1 MTTITEV
8 PRFDTQTQSG
18 VGLRAFKTI
27 CDKWGL
33 TEDQRLVLLGKP
45 GRSTYYH
52 WIGNKDVAL
61 GTDTL
66 ERISYIL
73 GIYKAL
79 HILLPAEAADGW
91 IHRPNRDPLFGGR
104 PAIDVMLHGQVADLL
119 RVRDYLDTQRGW

>member
-1 MTTITEV
+1 MTTLTEA
-8 PRFDTQTQSG
+8 PQFDTHTQSG
-18 VGLRAFKTI
+18 PGLRAFRVI

-33 TEDQRLVLLGKP
+33 TEEQRLVLLGKP

-52 WIGNKDVAL
+52 WMGTKTIAL
-61 GTDTL
+61 GPDTL

-79 HILLPAEAADGW
+79 HILLPEEAADKW
-91 IHRPNRDPLFGGR
+91 IRRPNRDPLFGGR
-104 PAIDVMLHGQVADLL
+104 AAIDLMLRGQVADLL

>member
-1 MTTITEV
+1 MTTLTEA
-8 PRFDTQTQSG
+8 PRFDSLTQSG
-18 VGLRAFKTI
+18 PGLRAFKAI

-45 GRSTYYH
+45 GRSTYYN
-52 WIGNKDVAL
+52 WMGAKSIELNP
-61 GTDTL
+61 DTL

-79 HILLPAEAADGW
+79 HILLPDEAADRW
-91 IHRPNRDPLFGGR
+91 IQRPNRDPQFGGR
-104 PAIDVMLHGQVADLL
+104 PAIEFMLRGRVADLL